1 MFSSRQNNILCV
13 LSMSVLGNLYVS
25 ARAETSEAPDVV
37 SSHSVPLILDISRRS
52 LKNFLEDEA
61 ALERYLG
68 PDGALN
74 DLEDAFTIG
83 AVHGRYALIWDATAC
98 RLVGVIDIKPPSEE
112 QPGDP
117 PGTNPDPNSPYVLL
131 AEGYPPLS
139 GSLGTFGHP
148 SYFGFRLIDGLP
160 EFLYTHGS
168 LQVEERLWL
177 EGDGR
182 VLKQR
187 FAIRSP
193 ENPFL
198 LHFPA
203 SWKERIVKTSA
214 GKWNG
219 GTLSVPHEKADEVII
234 TYRLSD
240 QPAPKEPN

>member
-1 MFSSRQNNILCV
+1 MSIL
-13 LSMSVLGNLYVS
+13 SQLYVS
-25 ARAETSEAPDVV
+25 ASAETSEAPEVV

-52 LKNFLEDEA
+52 LKNFLKDEA

-68 PDGALN
+68 PDRVVN

-98 RLVGVIDIKPPSEE
+98 RLVGVIDIKPPSGE
-112 QPGDP
+112 QPGDSP
-117 PGTNPDPNSPYVLL
+117 RTNPDPNSPYVLL

-160 EFLYTHGS
+160 EFLYTHGA

-177 EGDGR
+177 EGDGT

-187 FAIRSP
+187 FAIRNA

-203 SWKERIVKTSA
+203 SWKERIVETSA

-219 GTLSVPHEKADEVII
+219 KTLSVPLENAEEVVI
-234 TYRLSD
+234 TYRLAE